1 MEKTTINSAPKIVII
16 GGVAGGASAAARAR
30 RLNEDAEI
38 IMFERG
44 EFVSFANCGLPYHI
58 GGDIQDRRKLLLQ
71 TPESFLARFN
81 VDVRVMN
88 EVISI
93 DRAAKTVTVRSILDD
108 SQYTESY
115 DFLLLSPGASPVVPP
130 IPGVDNPLTHSLRNI
145 PDMDRIL
152 QTIQTNNVKHATVV
166 GGGFIGLEMMEAFQQ
181 RGIKTTL
188 LELSEQVM
196 TPVDREMAGFAHA
209 EIREK
214 GIELRLVTALS
225 SIEYVPETHTA
236 NLESGESVRHQH
248 VHGHLSLSL
257 SNGDQLNTDLL
268 IMAIGV
274 RPETTLARNAGLE
287 IGELGGIYTSTHM
300 QTSDPCIYAVGDAI
314 EEVDF
319 VTGEQTVVPLA
330 GPANRQ
336 GRMAANNMFGHNES
350 YQGTQGTAICKIFD
364 LAIASTGKNEKQLK
378 RDGIDYEKVYVH
390 TASHASY
397 YPGAEIVSFKMLF
410 DPKSG
415 KILGAQAAGKDG
427 VDKRIDI
434 MAVAQRAGMT
444 VEQLQHLE
452 LTYAPPFGSAKDVIN
467 QAAFVANN
475 IIKGDATPIHFD
487 EMANITD
494 EQILLDVRNPAELKN
509 GHFANSINIPVDEL
523 RQRMDELPKD
533 KEIIV
538 ICQVGLRGNV
548 AYRQLVNRGY
558 KARNLIGGYRTWA
571 FAQQ

>member
-1 MEKTTINSAPKIVII
+1 MTKILIV

-30 RLNEDAEI
+30 RLSEDAEI

-58 GGDIQDRRKLLLQ
+58 GGDIQDRSKLLLQ

-88 EVISI
+88 EVVNIN
-93 DRAAKTVTVRSILDD
+93 RNEKTVTVKNLLDGNE
-108 SQYTESY
+108 YTERY
-115 DFLLLSPGASPVVPP
+115 DFLLLSPGAGPIVPP
-130 IPGVDNPLTHSLRNI
+130 IPGVKNPLTHSLRNI

-152 QTIQTNNVKHATVV
+152 QTIETNNVEHATVV
-166 GGGFIGLEMMEAFQQ
+166 GGGFIGLEMMEAFHQ

-188 LELSEQVM
+188 LELADQVM
-196 TPVDREMAGFAHA
+196 TPVDKEMAGFAHA
-209 EIREK
+209 EIRDH
-214 GIELRLVTALS
+214 GIDLRLGVALS
-225 SIEYVPETHTA
+225 DVEYIPETHIA
-236 NLESGESVRHQH
+236 SFESGESTEHQH
-248 VHGHLSLSL
+248 INGHLNLSL
-257 SNGDQLNTDLL
+257 SNSESLETDLL

-274 RPETTLARNAGLE
+274 RPETTLASKAGLK
-287 IGELGGIYTSTHM
+287 IGELGGIWTTPSM
-300 QTSDPCIYAVGDAI
+300 QTSDPSIYAVGDAI
-314 EEVDF
+314 EETDF
-319 VTGEQTVVPLA
+319 VTGNQALVPLA

-336 GRMAANNMFGHNES
+336 GRMAADNMLGRNET

-378 RDGIDYEKVYVH
+378 RDGVDYEKVYVH

-415 KILGAQAAGKDG
+415 KIFGAQAAGKDG

-452 LTYAPPFGSAKDVIN
+452 LTYAPPYGSAKDVIN

-487 EMANITD
+487 KIDNLTD
-494 EQILLDVRNPAELKN
+494 DQVLLDVRNPGELEN
-509 GHFANSINIPVDEL
+509 GGYIEGALNIPVDEL
-523 RQRMDELPKD
+523 RQRMHELPKD
-533 KEIIV
+533 KEIV
-538 ICQVGLRGNV
+538 IYCQVGLRGNV
-548 AYRQLVNRGY
+548 AYRQLVNNGF
-558 KARNLIGGYRTWA
+558 KARNLIGGYRTYK
-571 FAQQ
+571 FSKM

>member
-1 MEKTTINSAPKIVII
+1 MTKIVII

-30 RLNEDAEI
+30 RLSEDAEI

-58 GGDIQDRRKLLLQ
+58 GGDIQDRSKLLLQ
-71 TPESFLARFN
+71 TPASFLARFN

-93 DRAAKTVTVRSILDD
+93 NRDEKTVTVKNLLENSE
-108 SQYTESY
+108 YTESY
-115 DFLLLSPGASPVVPP
+115 DFLLLSPGAGPIVPP
-130 IPGVDNPLTHSLRNI
+130 IPGVKTPLTHSLRNI

-152 QTIQTNNVKHATVV
+152 QTIEANNVEHATVV
-166 GGGFIGLEMMEAFQQ
+166 GGGFIGLEMMEAFHQ

-188 LELSEQVM
+188 LELADQVM
-196 TPVDREMAGFAHA
+196 TPVDKEMAGFAHN
-209 EIREK
+209 EIRAH
-214 GIELRLVTALS
+214 GVDLRLGVALTGV
-225 SIEYVPETHTA
+225 EYLPEPHIA
-236 NLESGESVRHQH
+236 SVEAGENTQHQH
-248 VHGHLSLSL
+248 INGHLTLSL
-257 SNGDQLNTDLL
+257 SNGESLNTDLL

-274 RPETTLARNAGLE
+274 RPETTLATDAGLK
-287 IGELGGIYTSTHM
+287 IGELGGIWTTPNL
-300 QTSDPCIYAVGDAI
+300 QTSDPAIYAVGDAI
-314 EEVDF
+314 EETDF
-319 VTGEQTVVPLA
+319 VTGEQTMVPLA

-336 GRMAANNMFGHNES
+336 GRMAADNMMGRNEN

-378 RDGIDYEKVYVH
+378 RDGVNYEKVFVH

-410 DPKSG
+410 DPKTG
-415 KILGAQAAGKDG
+415 KIFGAQAAGKDG

-452 LTYAPPFGSAKDVIN
+452 LTYAPPYGSAKDVIN

-475 IIKGDATPIHFD
+475 IIKGDATPIHFNEID
-487 EMANITD
+487 QLTD
-494 EQILLDVRNPAELKN
+494 NQVLLDVRNPAELEN
-509 GHFANSINIPVDEL
+509 GYIAGALNIPVDQL
-523 RQRMDELPKD
+523 RQRMNELPKD
-533 KEIIV
+533 KEII
-538 ICQVGLRGNV
+538 IYCQVGLRGNV
-548 AYRQLVNRGY
+548 AYRQLVNNGF
-558 KARNLIGGYRTWA
+558 KARNLIGGYRTYITA
-571 FAQQ
+571 KQ